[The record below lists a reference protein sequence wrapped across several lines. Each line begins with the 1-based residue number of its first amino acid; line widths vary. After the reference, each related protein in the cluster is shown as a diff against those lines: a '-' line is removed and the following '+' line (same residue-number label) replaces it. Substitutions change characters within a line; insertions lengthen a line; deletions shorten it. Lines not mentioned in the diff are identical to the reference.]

1 MEALEKIEIV
11 TTNSREQWESM
22 EGMEQ
27 LKILKSMAWKAKKS
41 AGERGYMWE
50 AIFTEPD
57 ALDMIASESWIIL
70 TEALK
75 NRHTHKLP
83 LAILAY
89 RAAAAAAQR
98 IYNHERKHTSTLMWD
113 EEAAELIFSAGRR
126 STAGTP
132 TPSPEEHAEAMEA
145 IEEAAH
151 DATDRVIIQMIIA
164 GYTQKEIAARLAIT
178 PAAINK
184 RVKAI
189 QERGNRYNEI

>member
-1 MEALEKIEIV
+1 MEALEKIEII
-11 TTNSREQWESM
+11 TTNSREQWEAL

-27 LKILKSMAWKAKKS
+27 LKILKCMAWRAKNS
-41 AGERGYMWE
+41 AAANGYKWGD
-50 AIFTEPD
+50 IFADPD
-57 ALDMIASESWIIL
+57 AADTVANEGWIIL

-75 NRHTHKLP
+75 REELHTVP
-83 LAILAY
+83 LAVLAY
-89 RAAAAAAQR
+89 RAAAAAAQK
-98 IYNHERKHTSTLMWD
+98 IYNNERRHISALTWD

-151 DATDRVIIQMIIA
+151 DQTDRVIIQMIIA
-164 GYTQKEIAARLAIT
+164 GYTQKEIAARLAIS
-178 PAAINK
+178 PAAVNK

-189 QERGNRYNEI
+189 QKRA